1 MRLYDL
7 TFARMTKTFS
17 KRDKIAHSKKMA
29 DIFINN
35 VVEQKCQIKS
45 IKIKGCVLCY
55 KNIQFSI
62 YTSKINKY
70 ATNIRI
76 CNYLH

>member
-29 DIFINN
+29 DIFIN
-35 VVEQKCQIKS
+35 
-45 IKIKGCVLCY
+45 CVLCY